1 MLQSPRRRPKPKWCV
16 LSHRCALH
24 GALALLQSAASTPTH
39 KDELNKLADG
49 ALLTPKGV
57 KNAMT
62 PTYAPSCNAA
72 CRGLCML
79 RVAAIAEAGE
89 ERKCAIAC
97 TCVLRPLA
105 MHERVPHPV
114 RHPRTAARH
123 TPKHGCRRSQHSGA
137 TGGSSKH
144 KHVRAVSTV
153 RLWGNAPE
161 FQAKG
166 KVRPPSATLGA
177 SHRLAATARQ
187 RAVRGSHG

>member
-1 MLQSPRRRPKPKWCV
+1 

-89 ERKCAIAC
+89 ARKGAIAC
-97 TCVLRPLA
+97 TCN
-105 MHERVPHPV
+105 
-114 RHPRTAARH
+114 TAASRH
-123 TPKHGCRRSQHSGA
+123 A
-137 TGGSSKH
+137 
-144 KHVRAVSTV
+144 
-153 RLWGNAPE
+153 
-161 FQAKG
+161 
-166 KVRPPSATLGA
+166 
-177 SHRLAATARQ
+177 
-187 RAVRGSHG
+187 